1 MSKDPGAKK
10 RRAPAWRKVFL
21 EALRNTGNVT
31 LAADTAG
38 VHRSTAYYAKEEHQD
53 FAERWEAALAVA
65 GSGMEEEARRRAMD
79 GVLEPIYYQGEAV
92 GATRK
97 FSDGL
102 LMFLLRAHNPKKYRE
117 NMRVERSGKVDTGP
131 RKVEFVFRGP
141 PVRPAD
147 PEPDTEEEPNG

>member
-1 MSKDPGAKK
+1 MNKDPGAKK

-21 EALRNTGNVT
+21 EALRNTSNVT
-31 LAADTAG
+31 LAAHTAG
-38 VHRSTAYYAKEEHQD
+38 VHRNTAYAAKDDNPD
-53 FAERWEAALAVA
+53 FSEQWEDALALA
-65 GSGMEEEARRRAMD
+65 ESGMEEEARRRAMD

-92 GATRK
+92 GAIRK
-97 FSDGL
+97 FSDGM
-102 LMFLLRAHNPKKYRE
+102 LMFLLKAHNPKKYRE